1 MKIKSAKF
9 ITSAVD
15 PSVYPKDNLPQI
27 VFAGRSNVGKSS
39 FINSML
45 NIKNLARV
53 SQTPG
58 KTRLLNFFLINEQ
71 FFFVDIPGYGYAKAS
86 KVQLLDFSKMIE
98 EYFAS
103 GNISLGVLLL
113 DSRRIPSEDDLLMY
127 EYFKATKKK
136 LLIIL
141 TKADKLSNNQLFNQK
156 RLIKQ
161 SLGLEKSEMLL
172 EYSTNSKVNHDLIWN
187 LLLEGIGID
196 YEI

>member
-1 MKIKSAKF
+1 MKITSAKF
-9 ITSAVD
+9 IISAVD
-15 PSVYPKDNLPQI
+15 PSAYPKDNLPQI

-58 KTRLLNFFLINEQ
+58 KTRLLNFFLINED
-71 FFFVDIPGYGYAKAS
+71 FYFVDIPGYGYAKAS
-86 KVQLLDFSKMIE
+86 KSQLLDFAKMIE
-98 EYFAS
+98 EYFAH
-103 GNISLGVLLL
+103 GNIDLGVLLL

-127 EYFKATKKK
+127 DYFKATGKK

-141 TKADKLSNNQLFNQK
+141 TKADKLSNNQLFKQK
-156 RLIKQ
+156 RLIKER
-161 SLGLEKSEMLL
+161 LGLAKSDTLL
-172 EYSTNSKVNHDLIWN
+172 EYSTTSKVNHDRIWN
-187 LLLEGIGID
+187 QLLEGIGID

>member
-15 PSVYPKDNLPQI
+15 PSAYPKDNLPQI

-71 FFFVDIPGYGYAKAS
+71 FYFVDIPGYGYAKAS
-86 KVQLLDFSKMIE
+86 KVQLLDFAKMIE

-127 EYFKATKKK
+127 DYFKATNKK

-141 TKADKLSNNQLFNQK
+141 TKADKLSNNQLFKQK
-156 RLIKQ
+156 RLIKE
-161 SLGLEKSEMLL
+161 SLGIEKSEMLL

-187 LLLEGIGID
+187 LLSESIGIN